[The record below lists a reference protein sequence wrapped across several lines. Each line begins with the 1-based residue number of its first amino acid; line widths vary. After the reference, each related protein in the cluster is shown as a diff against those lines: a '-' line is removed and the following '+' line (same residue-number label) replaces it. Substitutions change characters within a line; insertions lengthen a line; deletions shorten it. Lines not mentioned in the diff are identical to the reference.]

1 MIRHIAAAAGLAIML
16 SPWMAEAA
24 EKTATLNVH
33 NADCDLCPAIVT
45 KALQKVSGVK
55 LVKVTNP
62 NGAGDMTATVTF
74 DDAVAGVAKL
84 VGATTDAGFPSEVVG
99 QGS

>member
-16 SPWMAEAA
+16 SPWVAQAA
-24 EKTATLNVH
+24 EKTAVLNVH
-33 NADCDLCPAIVT
+33 NAYCELCPAIVT
-45 KALQKVSGVK
+45 KALQNVSGIK

-62 NGAGDMTATVTF
+62 DAAGDMTATVTF

-84 VGATTDAGFPSEVVG
+84 VDATTKAGYPSEAVG
-99 QGS
+99 KGG

>member
-1 MIRHIAAAAGLAIML
+1 MVRHIVGAAALAILL

-24 EKTATLNVH
+24 ETTATLNVH
-33 NADCDLCPAIVT
+33 NADCELCPAIVT

-62 NGAGDMTATVTF
+62 DAAGDMTATVTF
-74 DDAVAGVAKL
+74 DDAVTTVARL
-84 VGATTDAGFPSEVVG
+84 ISATTNAGYPSQAVG
-99 QGS
+99 QGG